1 MSVFTKNHL
10 KQLYEE
16 EVNIKKNKCV
26 ERVVQYMKR
35 LVLTEAKQGRTSTS
49 YKHTDNDYNDEWVK
63 TQILEDLKRVFIDSI
78 IKVNSNS
85 YVNSDGLAF
94 HTIIISID
102 WA

>member
-16 EVNIKKNKCV
+16 EINIQKNKCV
-26 ERVVQYMKR
+26 AVVVEHMKR
-35 LVLTEAKQGRTSTS
+35 LVFTEAKQGHTSVT
-49 YKHTDNDYNDEWVK
+49 YKDVNYYYNDEWIK

-78 IKVNSNS
+78 INVDSS
-85 YVNSDGLAF
+85 TYVESDSLAF

-102 WA
+102 WT